1 MIVRVHLTPG
11 EIGDAAFRGKAVV
24 VIDVLRANTSIAYA
38 RANGAEKLIPTASIE
53 AATRLATSLD
63 RATTLLC
70 GEREGRPISGFD
82 LGNSPLEFT
91 NETVAGKTLI
101 MTTTN
106 GTETIARLDGAR
118 EIVVCSLV
126 NVSAVARYLREES
139 ELSIACSG
147 KLGAFSLEDAVC
159 AGSLIVR
166 LRDLGVGPVAG
177 NDAAVA
183 AGLARSAGLI
193 TSAAAIM
200 VCLFAS
206 FGLTELTA
214 TREFGLGLAVAVAL
228 DASIIR
234 LVVIPALMRLLGEA
248 NWWFPRLP

>member
-1 MIVRVHLTPG
+1 MNVRVYLTPG
-11 EIGDAAFRGKAVV
+11 EIADAAFRGKAVV

-91 NETVAGKTLI
+91 SATVAGKTLI

-183 AGLARSAGLI
+183 AETLHAAHRADLGRCLRETSHGRFLQEIGYGDDLDVCARVDA
-193 TSAAAIM
+193 
-200 VCLFAS
+200 
-206 FGLTELTA
+206 LTTVPVV
-214 TREFGLGLAVAVAL
+214 REGRIV
-228 DASIIR
+228 
-234 LVVIPALMRLLGEA
+234 
-248 NWWFPRLP
+248 